1 MWTLTAAHVGEA
13 GEQQREEEVED
24 DEVAHEDG
32 GHEVGDARLAA
43 HEDAVPHGLYP
54 LPAQH
59 AEHNHEAVHEVDE
72 VPPGH
77 HLPGKPVH
85 IVCKQTVVQRSI

>member
-1 MWTLTAAHVGEA
+1 MLVCNLQPVWPLTAAHVGEA

-32 GHEVGDARLAA
+32 GHEVGYARLAA

-59 AEHNHEAVHEVDE
+59 TEHNHETVTEETLEHS
-72 VPPGH
+72 
-77 HLPGKPVH
+77 PVWLSGSDYN
-85 IVCKQTVVQRSI
+85 I

>member
-1 MWTLTAAHVGEA
+1 MHVFNLRPVWPLTAAHVGEA

-24 DEVAHEDG
+24 DEVPHEDG

-59 AEHNHEAVHEVDE
+59 AEHNHETATENIITFSS
-72 VPPGH
+72 
-77 HLPGKPVH
+77 LAL
-85 IVCKQTVVQRSI
+85 RFSL